1 MNHSSQPESSPVKRR
16 LNGAGIAVTSLLAA
30 YLVSLGPVAVYAI
43 KHKSFNLMGYIYPM
57 LWLRTTPLQPAVDA
71 YLGFWKSILGEMI

>member
-1 MNHSSQPESSPVKRR
+1 
-16 LNGAGIAVTSLLAA
+16 
-30 YLVSLGPVAVYAI
+30 
-43 KHKSFNLMGYIYPM
+43 MGYIYPM